1 MAGFRL
7 TNRAKADLSS
17 IDAFTVQNW
26 GVAQADRYLNELE
39 QCFCLLG
46 GKPGLGRRASSICLG
61 LRRMEKGR
69 HVIFFREEPDG
80 ILVCRILHAG
90 MLPGKHE
97 FEDD

>member
-1 MAGFRL
+1 MARFGL

-17 IDAFTVQNW
+17 IDAYTVHS
-26 GVAQADRYLNELE
+26 VAQADRYLNESE

-46 GKPGLGRRASSICLG
+46 AKPGLGRGASSIRRG

-80 ILVCRILHAG
+80 ILICRILHAG

-97 FEDD
+97 FEERE